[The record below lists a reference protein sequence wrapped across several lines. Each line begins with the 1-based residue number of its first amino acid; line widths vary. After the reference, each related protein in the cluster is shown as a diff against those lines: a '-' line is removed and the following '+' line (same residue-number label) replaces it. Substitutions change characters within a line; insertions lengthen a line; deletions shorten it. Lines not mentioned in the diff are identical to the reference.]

1 MIRNGGTNGNDP
13 DIPKPPTRPI
23 PMPKPKAR
31 P

>member
-1 MIRNGGTNGNDP
+1 MTRNGTNGNDP

-23 PMPKPKAR
+23 PMPKPKSA